1 MKRVSVNVLSLL
13 GFLALWSPFMRAV
26 EGAVC
31 TGSAIGTCTGTQ
43 HHADAVCVD
52 GSPTWCKCAAGYTNN
67 AAGVCVDICTVGV
80 APTCNATDASTVDGN
95 CTLGQ
100 GCNCDSGYVNIADG
114 TCVEGAVCTGSAIGT
129 CTGTQHHAD
138 AVCVDG
144 SPTWCK
150 CAAGYT
156 NNATGVCVEGEVCTG
171 SAIGTCTGTQHHADA
186 VCVDGNPTWCKCA

>member
-13 GFLALWSPFMRAV
+13 GFLALWSPFMRTVEAAVICTGTAVCTDMTLHDVSGLCEDLHSTWCVCAASHTNNVTSGVCV
-26 EGAVC
+26 EGEVC

-52 GSPTWCKCAAGYTNN
+52 GN
-67 AAGVCVDICTVGV
+67 
-80 APTCNATDASTVDGN
+80 
-95 CTLGQ
+95 
-100 GCNCDSGYVNIADG
+100 
-114 TCVEGAVCTGSAIGT
+114 
-129 CTGTQHHAD
+129 
-138 AVCVDG
+138 
-144 SPTWCK
+144 PTWCK

-186 VCVDGNPTWCKCA
+186 VCVDGSPTWCKCAAGY

>member
-13 GFLALWSPFMRAV
+13 GFLALWSPFMRTVEAAV
-26 EGAVC
+26 ICTGTAVC
-31 TGSAIGTCTGTQ
+31 TDMTLHDVSGLCEDLHS
-43 HHADAVCVD
+43 
-52 GSPTWCKCAAGYTNN
+52 TWCVCAASHTNN
-67 AAGVCVDICTVGV
+67 VTSGVCV
-80 APTCNATDASTVDGN
+80 
-95 CTLGQ
+95 
-100 GCNCDSGYVNIADG
+100 
-114 TCVEGAVCTGSAIGT
+114 EGEVCTGSAIGT

-186 VCVDGNPTWCKCA
+186 VCVDG